1 MELSK
6 IYQNDSTNSPTA
18 IHLRGTPK
26 PNAVPHKIT
35 SQEQVYETIEGS
47 GLEASQKRERGKC
60 V

>member
-6 IYQNDSTNSPTA
+6 ICQNNSTNSPTA
-18 IHLRGTPK
+18 NHSKGTPK

-35 SQEQVYETIEGS
+35 TKEEVYETIGGS
-47 GLEASQKRERGKC
+47 ELEASQKRESGKC